1 MTKSHSFPISNP
13 QPVVRSISSDRRCWE
28 GGQASIN
35 TLPQSSPPSSWPSSS
50 QSSTSL
56 LVRFPNPHPARTSV
70 LKQFLRSWS
79 RIPVAESP
87 RTHIFCCHR
96 HRQLSSWWHLLC
108 GRSLVACFAFTT
120 SNSARPVLPIDRLPL
135 ISERIS
141 FFFLPGRKS
150 VEHKPALSPYRLL
163 SFPSLSTAASM
174 TSPKSKQSPKLKQ
187 DNFHV
192 FCMRQIQY

>member
-1 MTKSHSFPISNP
+1 MLRRRPGVYQHTSSIIATITIIIIITIITIIDSQIP
-13 QPVVRSISSDRRCWE
+13 QATPR
-28 GGQASIN
+28 G
-35 TLPQSSPPSSWPSSS
+35 
-50 QSSTSL
+50 
-56 LVRFPNPHPARTSV
+56 TSV
-70 LKQFLRSWS
+70 PKQFLRSWS
-79 RIPVAESP
+79 RIPVAKSP

-108 GRSLVACFAFTT
+108 GWSLVACFAFTT

-174 TSPKSKQSPKLKQ
+174 TSPKSEQSSKLKQ
-187 DNFHV
+187 DDFHV
-192 FCMRQIQY
+192 FCMRQLQYYFHQLARGL